1 MTLIHASDI
10 CKLPITDVAHV
21 VKEINWLRKYIE
33 ANKKEQKR
41 RSVYMQKYNKERRD
55 YERRDTGNTAAR
67 R

>member
-1 MTLIHASDI
+1 MKLIHASDI

-21 VKEINWLRKYIE
+21 VTEINWLRQYID

-55 YERRDTGNTAAR
+55 YE
-67 R
+67 